1 MALQLK
7 KSMVW
12 NSAINSGLCAAV
24 AIGIAQMT
32 EVPNGVLWLAL
43 LAAGAALLTF
53 LRTAQRIRRLTLA
66 PLQELASY
74 VRIERDSPLA
84 KQQVDW
90 SVIDDYAV
98 QLEARGFHPLGDFTA
113 YPMPASLI
121 GVAAVFTDADAST
134 IIEIQQLKLLPAAGR
149 ERMRDGIYFSIMS
162 LVGGNIR
169 VITCNHKAQ
178 AATYLVRGEH
188 DVMTAEPGMGLLEL
202 LALHSD
208 ALGRL
213 QRQIGKAP
221 AKGLSVERYVLSIR
235 EAQSQASR
243 RVTAMSGYAIAGVVD
258 RFEATGVTR
267 WSPPSAELAAV
278 PQRGL
283 NELDAAFGAAA
294 QPPVFHES
302 MVRHA
307 R

>member
-32 EVPNGVLWLAL
+32 EVPNGVLWLAV

-74 VRIERDSPLA
+74 VRIERDSALA

-98 QLEARGFHPLGDFTA
+98 QLEARGFRPLGDFTA

-121 GVAAVFTDADAST
+121 GVAAVFTDAEAST
-134 IIEIQQLKLLPAAGR
+134 VIEIQQLKLLPAAGR

-178 AATYLVRGEH
+178 AATYLVRGEN

-208 ALGRL
+208 ALARL

-235 EAQSQASR
+235 EAQTQASR
-243 RVTAMSGYAIAGVVD
+243 RVTAMSGYAIACVVD
-258 RFEATGVTR
+258 HFEATGVTR
-267 WSPPSAELAAV
+267 WSPPSAELEAM

-283 NELDAAFGAAA
+283 DELDAGFGAAA

-302 MVRHA
+302 MVQHA

>member
-1 MALQLK
+1 MALHLK

-32 EVPNGVLWLAL
+32 EVTGGLLWLAV
-43 LAAGAALLTF
+43 LAVGVALLTF
-53 LRTAQRIRRLTLA
+53 LRTAHRIRRSTLA
-66 PLQELASY
+66 PLQQLASY

-84 KQQVDW
+84 RQQVDW

-98 QLEARGFHPLGDFTA
+98 QLETRGFRPLGDFTA
-113 YPMPASLI
+113 YPMPDSLM
-121 GVAAVFTDADAST
+121 GVAAIFTDDQAST

-208 ALGRL
+208 ALARL
-213 QRQIGKAP
+213 RHQVGKAP
-221 AKGLSVERYVLSIR
+221 AQGLTVERYVLSIR
-235 EAQSQASR
+235 EAQAQAAR

-258 RFEATGVTR
+258 HFEAEGVTR
-267 WSPPSAELAAV
+267 WSPPSAALEAM
-278 PQRGL
+278 PQRPL
-283 NELDAAFGAAA
+283 QELDAAFGAAV

-302 MVRHA
+302 MVQHA